1 MKKCDEVMTK
11 NPVCCLP
18 NDMVAKAA
26 ELGKSENIGS
36 IPVIE
41 NEQTKKLVG
50 IVTDRDLALKIV
62 AERRDAK
69 STKVEAVMTRKVVTC
84 RAEDDLQKALD
95 SMSEHQLRRI
105 PVVDNDNKILGI
117 IAQADV
123 AALATEFAIRVARRL
138 FLFVE
143 AVADIG
149 FGVVLFHPCQDMFG
163 VERDAFSCAQSQRG
177 KLRQEQTNTFAEQEL
192 HGCVGDVA

>member
-1 MKKCDEVMTK
+1 MSDFMAHCKKGADSIPREENFMKKCDELMTK

-18 NDMVAKAA
+18 NDMVAKVAQ
-26 ELGKSENIGS
+26 LMKRENIGS

-41 NEQTKKLVG
+41 NEQTQKLVG

-62 AERRDAK
+62 AEGRDAK

-95 SMSEHQLRRI
+95 AMSEHQLRRI

-123 AALATEFAIRVARRL
+123 ATRVNQPEKTAAMVKGISRSN
-138 FLFVE
+138 
-143 AVADIG
+143 A
-149 FGVVLFHPCQDMFG
+149 
-163 VERDAFSCAQSQRG
+163 
-177 KLRQEQTNTFAEQEL
+177 K
-192 HGCVGDVA
+192 